1 MHMQRRLLRQLP
13 AFDPNLKWFE
23 IPWALGAWI
32 VARFGVNEVVTF
44 IAAIASAGLILVFG
58 SIAEEVMEGDT
69 HQIDMAILLA
79 VRTPGGDLI
88 GPAWFHE
95 MMRDLTALGSYA
107 LIIMI
112 VAAVVGYLLLVRK
125 YSMSILVLAAVV
137 GGTLISNLL
146 KHGFDR
152 PRPDFDNVPQVFS
165 ASFPS
170 GHATLSAVTYLTLG
184 GLLTRANVHWRVRL
198 YFLGLAIALTLIV
211 GISRVYLGVH
221 YPSDVLAGWCIGA
234 SWALVCWAAAFWLQR
249 RGKVESPA
257 SESPRDQ

>member
-1 MHMQRRLLRQLP
+1 MQGRHLRQL
-13 AFDPNLKWFE
+13 ATFDPRKWLDL
-23 IPWALGAWI
+23 PWAFGASF
-32 VARFGVNEVVTF
+32 VKRFGVQEVATVLAVF
-44 IAAIASAGLILVFG
+44 VSAGLILGFG
-58 SIAEEVMEGDT
+58 AIAEEVMEGDT
-69 HQIDMAILLA
+69 HRIDMAILMT
-79 VRTPGGDLI
+79 VRTPDGGLI
-88 GPAWFHE
+88 GPAWFNE

-107 LIIMI
+107 LIFII
-112 VAAVVGYLLLVRK
+112 VAAVVGYLLLIRK
-125 YSMSILVLAAVV
+125 YAMSILVIAAVV

-146 KHGFDR
+146 KYGFDR

-198 YFLGLAIALTLIV
+198 YFVGLAVALTLIV
-211 GISRVYLGVH
+211 GVSRLYLGVH

-249 RGKVESPA
+249 RGTVEPPS
-257 SESPRDQ
+257 SDSSTKGQ